1 MSATACA
8 ARIANVAGGRAEI
21 GGRDEAIR
29 TLAGS
34 KSVNDLAGTMISL
47 PMGGEVRLE
56 ISASSPTPI
65 AERRT
70 FARFNGEPV
79 VAVGIQARQGRE
91 RRRRGRRGAEAHRRD
106 EGEPVR
112 TST

>member
-1 MSATACA
+1 M
-8 ARIANVAGGRAEI
+8 AGGRAEI

-34 KSVNDLAGTMISL
+34 KSVEDLAGTKISL
-47 PMGGEVRLE
+47 PMGGEVRLDDLGVV
-56 ISASSPTPI
+56 TDTI

-79 VAVGIQARQGRE
+79 VAVGI
-91 RRRRGRRGAEAHRRD
+91 RRGKGASDVVVAAAVQKRID
-106 EGEPVR
+106 ELKAPTR